1 MESAPPPLRTG
12 TALSLY
18 LRTLGLGLVGLLA
31 RPAETPTAEL
41 VARASAAARASGA
54 LRRAQAVCGALA
66 LVLALVCLWVFAGD
80 GVAFDV
86 AGHEV
91 SLRNLRNPSKLLA
104 LFGGV
109 WFVLGDLRLG
119 AWRVPR
125 ALGRAGRLRPATRA
139 GVLLWCALLWSL
151 APTVD
156 RVGECLDVQAAR
168 AASGRGSTLFENEW
182 HLHLR
187 PLIEHVARRAP
198 EPRIALVIEDV
209 NPRGHLPS
217 FYAYP
222 RLLRMQP
229 QLHAWTLAE
238 MMTRGGEVDPGFA
251 APGAAPAREEVRR
264 WAAQRGLELLVARPD
279 GVEVLAAEDAR

>member
-1 MESAPPPLRTG
+1 MEPAPPPLRPG
-12 TALSLY
+12 SALGLY
-18 LRTLGLGLVGLLA
+18 LRTLFRGLVGLLA
-31 RPAETPTAEL
+31 RPAEPPADEL
-41 VARASAAARASGA
+41 VARASAAARASRA
-54 LRRAQAVCGALA
+54 LRRAQAACGAFALA
-66 LVLALVCLWVFAGD
+66 LAVVCLWVFVGD

-104 LFGGV
+104 LFGGA

-119 AWRVPR
+119 AWRAPR
-125 ALGRAGRLRPATRA
+125 ALGRVGRLRPATRA
-139 GVLLWCALLWSL
+139 GLGLWCALLWSL

-156 RVGECLDVQAAR
+156 RVGECLDVQSAR

-187 PLIEHVARRAP
+187 PLIEHVAGRAG
-198 EPRIALVIEDV
+198 EPQVALVIEDV

-217 FYAYP
+217 FYSYP

-238 MMTRGGEVDPGFA
+238 MMTRGGEVDPAFA
-251 APGAAPAREEVRR
+251 APGGAPSREVVRR
-264 WAAQRGLELLVARPD
+264 WAVQRGLELLVARPE
-279 GVEVLAAEDAR
+279 GVEVLAAEDGR